1 MSRPLLI
8 ILTIF
13 AAWTLVSVPS
23 WGKTTTKDSLST
35 SIDLTSATKIQN
47 TQLQPGQYKV
57 TADGNEAKFE
67 QDGKIVA
74 QVPCTLKMLPT
85 KSKQNRYEMDH
96 DRLTEINVSGKMQ
109 AIQFGS

>member
-1 MSRPLLI
+1 
-8 ILTIF
+8 
-13 AAWTLVSVPS
+13 
-23 WGKTTTKDSLST
+23 LST

-57 TADGNEAKFE
+57 IAEGNEAKFE

-74 QVPCTLKMLPT
+74 QVPCTMKMLPN
-85 KSKQNRYEMDH
+85 KAKQNRYELDH
-96 DRLTEINVSGKMQ
+96 DRLTEIDVSGKTQ

>member
-1 MSRPLLI
+1 MSRPLLLT
-8 ILTIF
+8 LTIF

-57 TADGNEAKFE
+57 TAEGKEAKFE

-74 QVPCTLKMLPT
+74 QVPCTFKMLPN
-85 KSKQNRYEMDH
+85 KAKQDRFEMDH
-96 DRLTEINVSGKMQ
+96 DRLTEIDVSGKIQ
-109 AIQFGS
+109 AIEFGS